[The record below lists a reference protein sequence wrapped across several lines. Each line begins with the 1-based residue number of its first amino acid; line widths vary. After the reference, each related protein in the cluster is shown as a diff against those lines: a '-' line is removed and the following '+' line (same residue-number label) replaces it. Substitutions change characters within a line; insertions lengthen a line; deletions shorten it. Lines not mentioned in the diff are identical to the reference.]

1 MPKRELLEAFQS
13 IGNAVLLG
21 TSSFWEGVDVRGE
34 ALSLVV
40 IDKLPFGS
48 PGDPVMAARID
59 HMKEAGGN
67 PFYEY
72 QIPQAAIALK
82 QGVGRL
88 IRDVTD
94 QGVLVL
100 CDPRI
105 RTRNYGEVFINS
117 LPPMPIT
124 RDLPEVEN
132 FYRRERASWS
142 DEIAE
147 DSNA

>member
-1 MPKRELLEAFQS
+1 M
-13 IGNAVLLG
+13 I
-21 TSSFWEGVDVRGE
+21 GE

-59 HMKEAGGN
+59 RMKREGGN
-67 PFYEY
+67 PFFEY
-72 QIPQAAIALK
+72 QLPQAAIALK

-94 QGVLVL
+94 RGVLVL
-100 CDPRI
+100 ADPRI
-105 RTRNYGEVFINS
+105 RTRRYGEVFINS

-124 RDLPEVEN
+124 RELEEVQA
-132 FYRRERASWS
+132 FFQRDRETQR
-142 DEIAE
+142 DDITVNHEL
-147 DSNA
+147 

>member
-1 MPKRELLEAFQS
+1 
-13 IGNAVLLG
+13 
-21 TSSFWEGVDVRGE
+21 VRGE

-48 PGDPVMAARID
+48 PGDPVMRARID
-59 HMKEAGGN
+59 HLQRQGGN
-67 PFYEY
+67 PFFEY
-72 QIPQAAIALK
+72 QVPQAAISLK

-94 QGVLVL
+94 SGVLVL

-105 RTRNYGEVFINS
+105 RTRHYGEVFINS

-124 RDLPEVEN
+124 RDLDEVET
-132 FYRRERASWS
+132 FYARRSPTEP
-142 DEIAE
+142 AE
-147 DSNA
+147 PVTA

>member
-1 MPKRELLEAFQS
+1 MPKRELLEAFQTA
-13 IGNAVLLG
+13 GNAVLLG
-21 TSSFWEGVDVRGE
+21 TSSFWEGVDVRGQ

-48 PGDPVMAARID
+48 PGDPVMRARID
-59 HMKEAGGN
+59 HLQREGGN
-67 PFYEY
+67 PFFEF
-72 QIPQAAIALK
+72 QVPQAAIALK

-94 QGVLVL
+94 CGGLVL

-105 RTRNYGEVFINS
+105 RTRHYGEVFINS

-124 RDLPEVEN
+124 RD
-132 FYRRERASWS
+132 RRGTLIVRAS
-142 DEIAE
+142 
-147 DSNA
+147 